1 MASDV
6 QSSEFEE
13 FCDFL
18 VHIRQQGVQGL
29 SPERSV
35 QEFRDYQDQLRQW
48 QERNA
53 VSAEQAR
60 RGEASALDDEVVL
73 RRLRERLSKEGIVE

>member
-18 VHIRQQGVQGL
+18 VHIRKQGVQSL

-48 QERNA
+48 RERNA
-53 VSAEQAR
+53 TSAEQAR
-60 RGEASALDDEVVL
+60 RGEATALDDEVVL
-73 RRLRERLSKEGIVE
+73 RHLRERLAKEGIVE